1 MRMPERLCNIGPT
14 FCRMTKV
21 VLKDQVG
28 RNVLSYIDD
37 IIVPSKKKS
46 SYISNLIETFTNMRE
61 DNLKLNPRNVSF

>member
-1 MRMPERLCNIGPT
+1 
-14 FCRMTKV
+14 MTKV

>member
-1 MRMPERLCNIGPT
+1 MRMLERLCNIGPT

-28 RNVLSYIDD
+28 RNILSYIDD

>member
-14 FCRMTKV
+14 FCRMMKV

>member
-1 MRMPERLCNIGPT
+1 MRMLERLCNIGPT